1 MSSNGATGSPP
12 TGGSDRFVRALV
24 VVVAV
29 ECGIALI
36 VRTVAAYRV
45 TEGRGS
51 AADYLA
57 AAGVLWI
64 LVLAIS
70 ALLVAR
76 RVEALGRRV
85 RAQDVDLETMAGP
98 RRRLAAIV
106 HRTEQVLA
114 NPTDLQIAMQPIVDL
129 EKGRWVGVEALARFP
144 DNDPP
149 ERWFA
154 EAHEAGMGVALE
166 KRVVQDALLLLPDL
180 PPDIRLSVNA
190 SPALILDPDFTEMMH
205 GLGAARQRV
214 TIEIT
219 EHEAVA
225 RYEDI
230 RAALQPHRERGL
242 RLAVDDTG
250 AGYASF
256 AHVLLLRPDVIKLD
270 RSLLV
275 DIAHDAARRAFV
287 TAIVLLSLELEAVVT
302 AEGVETSA
310 ELDVLRSL
318 GVDTVQGY
326 LLARPSLEP
335 GVWAGWAERNWPA
348 HCGLPSPRPTV
359 VDGERTGQGWSN
371 APQL

>member
-1 MSSNGATGSPP
+1 MTSSE
-12 TGGSDRFVRALV
+12 TGGAGRFVRALV
-24 VVVAV
+24 VVVTV

-36 VRTVAAYRV
+36 VRTVSAYRV
-45 TEGRGS
+45 AEGRGS
-51 AADYLA
+51 ATDYLA
-57 AAGVLWI
+57 AGGVLWI
-64 LVLAIS
+64 LVLAVS

-85 RAQDVDLETMAGP
+85 RARDVDLETLAEP
-98 RRRLAAIV
+98 RRRLASIM
-106 HRTEQVLA
+106 HRTGRVLA
-114 NPTDLQIAMQPIVDL
+114 TPQDLQIALQPIVDL
-129 EKGRWVGVEALARFP
+129 ESGRWVGVEALARFP

-166 KRVVQDALLLLPDL
+166 R
-180 PPDIRLSVNA
+180 I
-190 SPALILDPDFTEMMH
+190 
-205 GLGAARQRV
+205 

-219 EHEAVA
+219 EHAAVA

-230 RAALQPHRERGL
+230 RAALLPHRERGV

-270 RSLLV
+270 RSLLTE
-275 DIAHDAARRAFV
+275 IAHDAARRAFV
-287 TAIVLLSLELEAVVT
+287 TAIVLLALELDAAVT
-302 AEGVETSA
+302 AEGVETMA

-326 LLARPSLEP
+326 LVARPSVEP
-335 GVWAGWAERNWPA
+335 GDWAAWAVRNWPA
-348 HCGLPSPRPTV
+348 HCGLVPPRPPV
-359 VDGERTGQGWSN
+359 VDGERTGTGWAGASS
-371 APQL
+371 PPS

>member
-1 MSSNGATGSPP
+1 MTSSGATGSAP

-76 RVEALGRRV
+76 RVEALGKRV
-85 RAQDVDLETMAGP
+85 RAQNVDLETLAEP
-98 RRRLAAIV
+98 RRRLASIM

-114 NPTDLQIAMQPIVDL
+114 SPRDLQIALQPIVDL
-129 EKGRWVGVEALARFP
+129 ESGRWVGVEALARFP

-166 KRVVQDALLLLPDL
+166 MRVVRDALLTLPQL
-180 PPDIRLSVNA
+180 PPGVRLAVNA
-190 SPALILDPDFTEMMH
+190 SPSLILDPAFHEIID
-205 GLGAARQRV
+205 GCGADRERL

-219 EHEAVA
+219 EHAAVA

-230 RAALQPHRERGL
+230 RAALLPHRERGV

-270 RSLLV
+270 RSLLD

-287 TAIVLLSLELEAVVT
+287 TAIVLLAQELDAVVT
-302 AEGVETSA
+302 AEGVETSD

-318 GVDTVQGY
+318 GVHTVQGY
-326 LLARPSLEP
+326 LLARPSSEP

-359 VDGERTGQGWSN
+359 VDGERTGRGWTN

>member
-1 MSSNGATGSPP
+1 MTSSGTPGGPS
-12 TGGSDRFVRALV
+12 GGSDRFVRALV

-29 ECGIALI
+29 ECAIALI

-45 TEGRGS
+45 AEGRAS
-51 AADYLA
+51 SVDYLA
-57 AAGVLWI
+57 AGGVLWV
-64 LVLAIS
+64 LVLAVS

-85 RAQDVDLETMAGP
+85 RDQDVDLETLAGP
-98 RRRLAAIV
+98 RRRLASIV
-106 HRTEQVLA
+106 HRTERVLA
-114 NPTDLQIAMQPIVDL
+114 VPNDLQIALQPIVDL
-129 EKGRWVGVEALARFP
+129 QTGRWVGVEALARFP

-166 KRVVQDALLLLPDL
+166 MRVVQDALRTLPHL
-180 PPDIRLSVNA
+180 PPDVRLSVNA
-190 SPALILDPDFTEMMH
+190 SPALILDPAFHEVIEAT
-205 GLGAARQRV
+205 GADRQRL

-219 EHEAVA
+219 EHAAVS

-230 RAALQPHRERGL
+230 REALTPHRERGV

-270 RSLLV
+270 RSLLTE
-275 DIAHDAARRAFV
+275 IAHDGARRAFV
-287 TAIVLLSLELEAVVT
+287 TAIVLLALELDAAVT
-302 AEGVETSA
+302 AEGVETTA

-326 LLARPSLEP
+326 LLARPSVDP
-335 GVWAGWAERNWPA
+335 ADWAAWATRDWPA
-348 HCGLPSPRPTV
+348 HAGGAPRPPV
-359 VDGERTGQGWSN
+359 VDGERTGTGWASTGS
-371 APQL
+371 PPP

>member
-1 MSSNGATGSPP
+1 VTSSAPGGA
-12 TGGSDRFVRALV
+12 DRFVRALV

-29 ECGIALI
+29 ECAIALI

-45 TEGRGS
+45 AEGRGT

-98 RRRLAAIV
+98 RRRLASIV

-114 NPTDLQIAMQPIVDL
+114 HPDDLQIALQPIVNL
-129 EKGRWVGVEALARFP
+129 ETGDWVGVEALARFP

-166 KRVVQDALLLLPDL
+166 KRVVQDALLLLAHL
-180 PPDIRLSVNA
+180 PTHVRLAVNA
-190 SPALILDPDFTEMMH
+190 SPALILDPDFAEIIE
-205 GLGAARQRV
+205 GCGADRDRV

-219 EHEAVA
+219 EHAAVA

-230 RAALQPHRERGL
+230 QTALLPHRERGV

-275 DIAHDAARRAFV
+275 DIAQDAARRAFV
-287 TAIVLLSLELEAVVT
+287 TAIVLLALELDAVVT
-302 AEGVETSA
+302 AEGVETSV

-326 LLARPSLEP
+326 LLARPSIEP
-335 GVWAGWAERNWPA
+335 GDWAGWAERNWPA
-348 HCGLPSPRPTV
+348 HCGLPSPHPPV
-359 VDGERTGQGWSN
+359 VDGRRTGTGFTGS
-371 APQL
+371 PQP